1 MRPVVIALLSILVIA
16 SAWGVGMVSGLGEFR
31 LAGKP
36 ASHYFPHEQAEA
48 LVRAA
53 AAGDV
58 DGMKAAVEAG
68 ADVNFSG
75 FEGIRPL
82 FWALFA
88 ENKAGFQALLDLGA
102 DASQE
107 AKRRSTVIDIAAGA
121 DDPDYLRMLL
131 DHGVDP
137 HTPLGKEELPAIFTA
152 IEQHRWPQ
160 LKLLMEYCYNLN
172 WADEFAKTAAAKAAL
187 ISEMEMAV
195 YLINEGLTHNLQRL
209 AEAKQWNVPLDQID
223 AQRELI
229 EILKAGDY
237 ILPPDPLPP
246 INVYPP
252 PSPPAYAKS
261 CLDRRERLGL
271 GPPPG

>member
-1 MRPVVIALLSILVIA
+1 MRPVLIVLLSILLLA
-16 SAWGVGMVSGLGEFR
+16 SAWGVGMVLGLGEFR
-31 LAGKP
+31 LAGRS
-36 ASHYFPHEQAEA
+36 AAHYFPDEQAEA

-58 DGMKAAVEAG
+58 DAMKAAIEAG

-82 FWALFA
+82 FWAMFA

-121 DDPDYLRMLL
+121 DDSDYLLMLL

-137 HTPLGKEELPAIFTA
+137 NILLGKQDLPPIYTA
-152 IEQHRWPQ
+152 IDQGRWPQ
-160 LKLLMEYCYNLN
+160 LKLLLEYCYNLN
-172 WADEFAKTAAAKAAL
+172 WADEFAITAAINAAD
-187 ISEMEMAV
+187 ISKLEMAV
-195 YLINEGLTHNLQRL
+195 YLIKEGLTHNLQLL
-209 AEAKQWNVPLDQID
+209 AWATDNNVPLDQID

-229 EILKAGDY
+229 EILKDGGYA
-237 ILPPDPLPP
+237 LPPDPLPP
-246 INVYPP
+246 ANAHPP